1 MIRSM
6 SPPCRAALVT
16 GASSVVGEAF
26 ARALAAR
33 GADLLIT
40 ALPQDEVALGRLA
53 DDLTARHGIRCL
65 TCTADLASP
74 GGPDHLFTAA
84 QDLAIEPDIVV
95 NSAGFGMPGHFV
107 STPMEA
113 HQRTVHL
120 NVEAI
125 VHISR
130 LFLPAMAAR
139 GTGAV
144 VNVASTAAFQ
154 SQPYF
159 AVYAASKAF
168 LLRFGEALW
177 AEQRRT
183 GVRVVTVCPGPV
195 GRPPARPEGPVRK
208 LLRRRFITPEA
219 VAERA
224 LEAVAHD
231 RPVVVLR
238 MPVLGR
244 AYHVRAVIGAV
255 LPRRAR
261 ARLAER
267 LNRWYLER
275 A

>member
-1 MIRSM
+1 MM
-6 SPPCRAALVT
+6 PECRAALVT

-40 ALPQDEVALGRLA
+40 ALPADEVALGRLA
-53 DDLTARHGIRCL
+53 DELTARHGIRCL
-65 TCTADLASP
+65 AFTADLARP
-74 GGPDHLFTAA
+74 DGPDQLHAAA
-84 QDLAIEPDIVV
+84 QDLAFEPDLVV
-95 NSAGFGMPGHFV
+95 NSAGFGRPGHFV
-107 STPMEA
+107 STPLEV
-113 HQRTVHL
+113 HRRTVHL

-125 VHISR
+125 VHVSR

-139 GTGAV
+139 GSGAV
-144 VNVASTAAFQ
+144 VNIASTAAFQ
-154 SQPYF
+154 PQPFF

-168 LLRFGEALW
+168 LLRLGEALW

-195 GRPPARPEGPVRK
+195 GRPPTRPEGPVRK

-224 LEAVAHD
+224 LQAVAHD

-244 AYHVRAVIGAV
+244 AYHVRAVVSAV

-261 ARLAER
+261 ARLAGR
-267 LNRWYLER
+267 LNRWYLDR